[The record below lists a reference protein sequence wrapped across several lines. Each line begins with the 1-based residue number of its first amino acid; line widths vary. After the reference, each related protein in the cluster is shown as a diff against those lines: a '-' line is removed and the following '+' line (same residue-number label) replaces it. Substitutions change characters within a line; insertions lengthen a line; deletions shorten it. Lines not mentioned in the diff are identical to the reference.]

1 LVRSD
6 NLWENFILGA
16 AVGSTVQQIAILVL
30 PILLAVT
37 LHEVAHG
44 WVADRLGDPT
54 PRLAGRLTLNPIKH
68 LDLVGTLVFFFTRM
82 IGWAKPVPVNAFNFK
97 DPRRDM
103 MWVALAGPVTN
114 VLLAGV
120 FALGCRFLLQLSL
133 PSSALVLK
141 IFVPVLLMLKVG
153 VVVNLGLAIFNIIP
167 IPPLDGGRVLTGLLS
182 PEQAEAFAKIEP
194 YGFLILIFLIIA
206 RVVEFLIFPI
216 IRFGVQLFLGAN
228 I

>member
-1 LVRSD
+1 
-6 NLWENFILGA
+6 
-16 AVGSTVQQIAILVL
+16 VGSTIQQISILVL

-37 LHEVAHG
+37 FHEVAHG

-54 PRLAGRLTLNPIKH
+54 PRLAGRLTFNPIKH

-82 IGWAKPVPVNAFNFK
+82 IGWAKPVPINPLNFK

-120 FALGCRFLLQLSL
+120 FAITFRSLHQLSFS
-133 PSSALVLK
+133 PSPLFLRVF
-141 IFVPVLLMLKVG
+141 IPVLLMLKVG
-153 VVVNLGLAIFNIIP
+153 VVINIGLAVFNIIP
-167 IPPLDGGRVLTGLLS
+167 IPPLDGGRVLIGLL
-182 PEQAEAFAKIEP
+182 PPAKAEAFAKIEP

-206 RVVEFLIFPI
+206 RAVEFFVFPI
-216 IRFGVQLFLGAN
+216 IRFGVQIFLGTN

>member
-1 LVRSD
+1 MPEAD
-6 NLWENFILGA
+6 
-16 AVGSTVQQIAILVL
+16 VGSTIQQISILVL

-82 IGWAKPVPVNAFNFK
+82 IGWAKPVPVNPLNFK

-120 FALGCRFLLQLSL
+120 FAIAFRFLLQLSL
-133 PSSALVLK
+133 PNFPLLLK
-141 IFVPVLLMLKVG
+141 IFVPILLMLKVG
-153 VVVNLGLAIFNIIP
+153 VVINLGLAIFNIIP
-167 IPPLDGGRVLTGLLS
+167 IPPLDGGRVLAGLLP
-182 PEQAEAFAKIEP
+182 PEKAETFAKVEP
-194 YGFLILIFLIIA
+194 YGFLILIFLIITQ
-206 RVVEFLIFPI
+206 VVNFVVFPVI
-216 IRFGVQLFLGAN
+216 MFGVQLFLGPH